1 MAGLTAINLVAYLAL
16 RVIDQ
21 YFALTAFDEYH
32 EERYQCYQDH
42 DEDRAQATDRTIR
55 HQAEQTTQCGR
66 QTRGNPGEDDD
77 RDAITQAT
85 LGNLLTQPHQKHCSG
100 QQSDDRYEAECK
112 TRLQYQTSLRLQC
125 DCNTQRLK
133 QCQGNREIPGVLGDL
148 ATACFAFFF
157 QRFHLR

>member
-21 YFALTAFDEYH
+21 YFALTTFDEYN
-32 EERYQCYQDH
+32 EVRYQCYQDH
-42 DEDRAQATDRTIR
+42 DENRAEAADRTIR
-55 HQAEQTTQCGR
+55 HLSEQATQRRR
-66 QTRGNPGEDDD
+66 QTCCNPGKNDD

-85 LGNLLTQPHQKHCSG
+85 LGNLLTQPHQEHCSG

-125 DCNTQRLK
+125 DCNT
-133 QCQGNREIPGVLGDL
+133 
-148 ATACFAFFF
+148 
-157 QRFHLR
+157 